1 MAGAS
6 ADSLR
11 LPIVGGGSGA
21 AGGGAGDSPSPRHA
35 LSPLLEVRRPHCTLN
50 CASCTALLEERFSRQ
65 SKYQTRTGR
74 LGPAGR
80 ASEMP
85 AIGACPEV

>member
-1 MAGAS
+1 MAAAS

-21 AGGGAGDSPSPRHA
+21 AGGGGGGAGEPPSPRHA

-50 CASCTALLEERFSRQ
+50 CASCTAVLEERFRH
-65 SKYQTRTGR
+65 SK
-74 LGPAGR
+74 
-80 ASEMP
+80 
-85 AIGACPEV
+85 